1 MPFRGPG
8 AYYICIMIEIFTD
21 GASSGNPGP
30 GGYGVILR
38 SGKHYKELSEGFR
51 KTTNNRMELMAV
63 IKGLEAIKTPN
74 QQVMIFSDSK
84 YVIDAIEKRWVNGWL
99 QKGFAGKKNKDLWLR
114 YLDISKQHQIKFTWV
129 RGHNGH
135 PENERCD
142 ELAVAA
148 GKQKGL
154 LIDSVFEVENAKAG
168 LL

>member
-1 MPFRGPG
+1 
-8 AYYICIMIEIFTD
+8 MIEIYTD

-38 SGKHYKELSEGFR
+38 SGQHYKELSAGYR
-51 KTTNNRMELMAV
+51 KTTNNRMELLAV
-63 IKGLEAIKTPN
+63 ITGLEAIKTPN
-74 QQVMIFSDSK
+74 QSVTIYSDSK
-84 YVIDAIEKRWVNGWL
+84 YVIDSIEKRWVHAWVA
-99 QKGFAGKKNKDLWLR
+99 KGFKDKKNKDLWLR
-114 YLDISKQHQIKFTWV
+114 YLAISKMHNIKFVWV

-148 GKQKGL
+148 GKQKDL
-154 LIDSVFEVENAKAG
+154 LIDSVFEVESAKVN

>member
-1 MPFRGPG
+1 
-8 AYYICIMIEIFTD
+8 MIEIFTD

-114 YLDISKQHQIKFTWV
+114 YLDISKQHQVKFTWV

-148 GKQKGL
+148 GKQTPL
-154 LIDSVFEVENAKAG
+154 LIDSVFEVENAKTG